1 VNGNTDASP
10 ATTLLTPLQEQAVAD
25 ARSALTATPAQ
36 LARAAGGDEPGTAL
50 IMAVALGFLRDRL
63 GDMIMLAGELAAVP
77 PGQEETITRAAQVAR
92 STPRELARL
101 DGLRVSDRTGMTE
114 AAYGA
119 AKGVIWRLLAVIR
132 SMSQETAFRAAQL
145 ALVAAQ
151 IDRGLD
157 DEHADRGLIAETA
170 LRQVQA
176 VADAMGQR

>member
-10 ATTLLTPLQEQAVAD
+10 ATTLLSPLQEQALAD
-25 ARSALTATPAQ
+25 ARAAQPASLEE
-36 LARAAGGDEPGTAL
+36 LARTAGGGKPGSNLFAP
-50 IMAVALGFLRDRL
+50 IAIGVLRERL
-63 GDMIMLAGELAAVP
+63 GDMITLVSDLAAVP
-77 PGQEETITRAAQVAR
+77 PGQEETVTRAAQVAR

-157 DEHADRGLIAETA
+157 DEHADRQLIAETA